1 MKVKSFSFAPLLAL
15 LFCFVAGAFADN
27 RPNIKI
33 NPAVIDPWEYPDSGV
48 INSSDPHWYWY
59 SSGECGDGAGHN
71 HCGTWNFS
79 GIRDWKNQTPVVRFG
94 GPGTYVF
101 GDYAVAGNTVLSF
114 DWDGVTKGVDKNFI
128 AGANGHYLKEDPD
141 TSAGAFY
148 LNSSKSTLKLPK
160 GITKDDIVFAALYWQ
175 GNVREARELINEGW
189 DKYVGNGDGVK
200 FAKWYKWAKL
210 RMKSS
215 KSATSTAPIDIPR
228 DRCNGVAG
236 WNYRENASYRNLP
249 NPRKVEMRLEYG
261 CFADIT
267 DKVKANFVDYSDSID
282 FTVGNIVASDGRDN
296 AGAALINGELKNIRL
311 GMWGGWGVII
321 VYDKTLDSRNK
332 LMADLQSPANPVGVA
347 KPFTYAEAAKFKND
361 YYKPK
366 NVTVYGDFI
375 AITPWAG
382 ANESINVKA
391 ELKGFYTPRSG
402 RVNAKLSF
410 LGFGGEAKLG
420 PEMSGNDKTKEF
432 FRVENKKAGGKMDTL
447 YTPNAAWSNGINAL
461 AQIGS
466 EWYSNIF
473 GGTIMRLRSENG
485 GYAAIPEI
493 LRGKHYEG
501 ADQAAAVDLDEFDIS
516 DKMGYGQS
524 SIKLELGGTYNSTNN
539 QSDQNFISMI
549 AISVDLYVPQLCYQ
563 YEVYNAANWVKFF
576 RTKDE
581 DPQNGKVIGSRYSK
595 TEIDD
600 NKPEQIKNPVVAGEH
615 IYYRMKFENRLNG
628 GNSEDAVGAVVS
640 IDFAQ
645 AGAAYTKDSSTINN
659 ELAINDPITTTT
671 NTIPAAAAEKLVY
684 LRDGQKGAYK
694 TMKDV
699 INGGTPNVTDPI
711 YNDRQFTTLDNNV
724 LKFYIGEGAGEI
736 KAGTTTPVGG
746 LMRPGKAA
754 YGEFN
759 ATVNTGAKILQAPTV
774 TLSYKMSI
782 DIGGGQ
788 RVVLDMDSASELE
801 LCDATKVSKSVDIQP
816 LSGLQVVNKNF
827 SNSDDDDRL
836 YTQISDKPFDAKLIF
851 RPDYESQYCK
861 SYDDKTGKCTDY
873 IGAAANSKYFKRDPL
888 TGKLVY
894 IGSKDKKLE
903 KFGLGGKLYLSVIRA
918 KNAATTSDK
927 VSEDDKKNSVVYACR
942 SVTDTLKIPFKLN
955 GDSYSVDKELDF
967 KNKSILTL
975 NNIEIGDAYQ
985 GLTFMLSYR
994 PDEQATSRSDLDK
1007 YIKDKDLNSEDPKAY
1022 YLELKKWE
1030 LKKQYGYCEANE
1042 DFDWCNKSLTAEQK
1056 KDIWDNII
1064 QKKLD
1069 ELKNSIDVASNEFGI
1084 KMSKDGSFHICGSD
1098 NFVLRPA
1105 YFKVDTDALNNSGKY
1120 SKIVDTTA
1128 SGDITKK
1135 GVSTDVYN
1143 PTELR
1148 VGGDYEQNADILAH
1162 VISARSYSDNGVPN
1176 YTARIGG
1183 DLGNQRYHLRK
1194 SYGTD
1199 SDDTQDISTKIRG
1212 IQTYLRPF
1220 ISNECVA
1227 NVDTQSYYVDRKT
1240 ATTTLKR
1247 GVKQDGCYGGTA
1259 VEYSG
1264 AKYNAETGKYEID
1277 PSAIKKGSFGK
1288 SDDVSCVL
1296 NGTSSKFD
1304 ASYRRV
1310 WDKNAVSLWAD
1321 FNARDIVET
1330 GGVAKFSGKGNSQGA
1345 YLMTQSRKAS
1355 VDKDKENAV
1364 IYTEGLGANADK
1376 IFNYYNVGDV
1386 LVSVYD
1392 NSWTDAY
1399 SDQTYS
1405 KKWKSA
1411 KCIIN
1416 SSSNTPDAKGMVG
1429 CDVGMRIAANKD
1441 KAINDNIVL
1450 RYKPDRIRVSLVSL
1464 DNGITTGVGDNNIT
1478 GGVSAYTYFNAPD
1491 IENNVVIYGSDNSTQ
1506 NLAVTHQISQ
1516 LAKLKVNA
1524 VAYLSDKVYKDV
1536 VATLYD
1542 GYKQDVGGTPQAVC
1556 GFSSDLDF
1564 ALNFGFDCANNN
1576 ADGRCSTATAGRTGG
1591 NTNYVPYPDRANV
1604 IYNIPGGTQF
1614 FASNS
1619 NECLGATGYDSR
1631 CYKYNVR
1638 TLSTTIT
1645 GGRRDWNE
1653 AASAGDAGYGMPIPL
1668 SIALNY
1674 YSDAT
1679 LRGGLIN
1686 RPQGGTGIR
1695 YDSKSDQFRILA
1707 QGFREGQTPDSTV
1720 YFNFDRMHKTP
1731 STPVLIYAS
1740 DFDIQDG
1747 TALKTFGKFW
1757 PSKFDSSYKAI
1768 SDTSSEDYNKDDIK
1782 LSKEDFDVFITRKVS
1797 ETKAASKAAYIAAAN
1812 SNSKTYA
1819 TGKTVIDFSDNVG
1832 TYALFVYGTSYDKSL
1847 GSRVYQATTR
1857 TGVTVPI
1864 YTQIYCGRNDR
1875 CANMPA
1881 PNADLAY
1888 EAPGS
1893 NIFTVL
1899 AAQDSSLTD
1908 FTKFVVNTRA
1918 TLNDIGAEFVSA
1930 YTSFTPTSVSV
1941 RRGNVVS
1948 DGREDID
1955 IRATA
1960 PGQATIRIETNPW
1973 LIHTPAGNQNTMFT
1987 VAGGGA
1993 YSSRY
1998 PGVPQ
2003 YFNPLTVNVRAARPT
2018 VWGGE
2023 GQVKSG
2029 TKDDVGSFAGGSTSD
2044 NSTSDTSTKKLD
2056 TGNVR
2061 DIYNQKTDW

>member
-1 MKVKSFSFAPLLAL
+1 MKVKSFSFAPILAL
-15 LFCFVAGAFADN
+15 LFCFVTGAFADN

-759 ATVNTGAKILQAPTV
+759 ATVNTGAKILQAPAV
-774 TLSYKMSI
+774 TLSYKMSL

-873 IGAAANSKYFKRDPL
+873 IGAAANSPYFKKDPN

-894 IGSKDKKLE
+894 IGSKDRKLE

-1069 ELKNSIDVASNEFGI
+1069 ELKNSIDTASNEFGI

-1220 ISNECVA
+1220 ISNECAA

-1330 GGVAKFSGKGNSQGA
+1330 GGVAKFIGKGNSQGA

-1416 SSSNTPDAKGMVG
+1416 SSNNTPDAKGMVG

-1464 DNGITTGVGDNNIT
+1464 DNGITSGVGDNNIT
-1478 GGVSAYTYFNAPD
+1478 GGTSAYTYFNDPY
-1491 IENNVVIYGSDNSTQ
+1491 IENNVVVYPGENPAQ
-1506 NLAVTHQISQ
+1506 NLAVTRQISQ

-1536 VATLYD
+1536 IATLYD

-1564 ALNFGFDCANNN
+1564 ALNFGFDCASNST
-1576 ADGRCSTATAGRTGG
+1576 DGRCSTATANRTGG
-1591 NTNYVPYPDRANV
+1591 DTNYVPYPNRPTV
-1604 IYNIPGGTQF
+1604 VYNIPGGTQF
-1614 FASNS
+1614 FARNS
-1619 NECLGATGYDSR
+1619 NDCLGPTGYDSR
-1631 CYKYNVR
+1631 CYTYNAR
-1638 TLSTTIT
+1638 TLSSTVT
-1645 GGRRDWNE
+1645 GGWEE
-1653 AASAGDAGYGMPIPL
+1653 AASAADTGYGLPIPL
-1668 SIALNY
+1668 RTALNY
-1674 YSDAT
+1674 YSDAS
-1679 LRGGLIN
+1679 LIGGLIN
-1686 RPQGGTGIR
+1686 RPRGGTGIN
-1695 YDSKSDQFRILA
+1695 YDSKSSDFRILA
-1707 QGFREGQTPDSTV
+1707 QGFREGQTPGSTV
-1720 YFNFDRMHKTP
+1720 YFNFARMHKTP
-1731 STPVLIYAS
+1731 SAPVLIYAS
-1740 DFDIQDG
+1740 DFNIGNG
-1747 TALKTFGKFW
+1747 TVSIAENFW
-1757 PSKFDSSYKAI
+1757 PSKFDKSYNAI
-1768 SDTSSEDYNKDDIK
+1768 SDTTSEQYKKDDIK
-1782 LSKEDFDVFITRKVS
+1782 LFQENFNTFITRKVS
-1797 ETKAASKAAYIAAAN
+1797 ETGAASKAAYIAAAN

-1864 YTQIYCGRNDR
+1864 YTQIYCGRTDR

-1881 PNADLAY
+1881 PSAELAY

-1899 AAQDSSLTD
+1899 AAQDHSLTD

-1918 TLNDIGAEFVSA
+1918 TLNNIGAEFVSA
-1930 YTSFTPTSVSV
+1930 YTSFTPTGVTV

-1948 DGREDID
+1948 GGKEDIA
-1955 IRATA
+1955 IQATV
-1960 PGQATIRIETNPW
+1960 PGQARIRIETNPW
-1973 LIHTPAGNQNTMFT
+1973 LIHTPAENQRTMFT
-1987 VAGGGA
+1987 VPPTTGA
-1993 YSSRY
+1993 YSSRF

-2003 YFNPLTVNVRAARPT
+2003 YFNPLTVRAVRPT

-2029 TKDDVGSFAGGSTSD
+2029 TVDDVGSFAGGSTAD
-2044 NSTSDTSTKKLD
+2044 NSTSDTSTSKLG
-2056 TGNVR
+2056 TGDIR

>member
-1 MKVKSFSFAPLLAL
+1 M
-15 LFCFVAGAFADN
+15 
-27 RPNIKI
+27 
-33 NPAVIDPWEYPDSGV
+33 
-48 INSSDPHWYWY
+48 
-59 SSGECGDGAGHN
+59 
-71 HCGTWNFS
+71 
-79 GIRDWKNQTPVVRFG
+79 
-94 GPGTYVF
+94 
-101 GDYAVAGNTVLSF
+101 
-114 DWDGVTKGVDKNFI
+114 DKNFI

-759 ATVNTGAKILQAPTV
+759 ATVNTGAKILQAPAV
-774 TLSYKMSI
+774 TLSYKMSL

-873 IGAAANSKYFKRDPL
+873 IGAAANSPYFKKDPN

-894 IGSKDKKLE
+894 IGSKDRKLE

-1069 ELKNSIDVASNEFGI
+1069 ELKNSIDTASNEFGI

-1176 YTARIGG
+1176 YT
-1183 DLGNQRYHLRK
+1183 
-1194 SYGTD
+1194 
-1199 SDDTQDISTKIRG
+1199 
-1212 IQTYLRPF
+1212 
-1220 ISNECVA
+1220 
-1227 NVDTQSYYVDRKT
+1227 
-1240 ATTTLKR
+1240 
-1247 GVKQDGCYGGTA
+1247 
-1259 VEYSG
+1259 
-1264 AKYNAETGKYEID
+1264 
-1277 PSAIKKGSFGK
+1277 
-1288 SDDVSCVL
+1288 
-1296 NGTSSKFD
+1296 
-1304 ASYRRV
+1304 
-1310 WDKNAVSLWAD
+1310 
-1321 FNARDIVET
+1321 
-1330 GGVAKFSGKGNSQGA
+1330 
-1345 YLMTQSRKAS
+1345 
-1355 VDKDKENAV
+1355 
-1364 IYTEGLGANADK
+1364 
-1376 IFNYYNVGDV
+1376 
-1386 LVSVYD
+1386 
-1392 NSWTDAY
+1392 
-1399 SDQTYS
+1399 
-1405 KKWKSA
+1405 
-1411 KCIIN
+1411 
-1416 SSSNTPDAKGMVG
+1416 
-1429 CDVGMRIAANKD
+1429 
-1441 KAINDNIVL
+1441 
-1450 RYKPDRIRVSLVSL
+1450 
-1464 DNGITTGVGDNNIT
+1464 
-1478 GGVSAYTYFNAPD
+1478 
-1491 IENNVVIYGSDNSTQ
+1491 
-1506 NLAVTHQISQ
+1506 
-1516 LAKLKVNA
+1516 
-1524 VAYLSDKVYKDV
+1524 
-1536 VATLYD
+1536 
-1542 GYKQDVGGTPQAVC
+1542 
-1556 GFSSDLDF
+1556 
-1564 ALNFGFDCANNN
+1564 
-1576 ADGRCSTATAGRTGG
+1576 
-1591 NTNYVPYPDRANV
+1591 
-1604 IYNIPGGTQF
+1604 
-1614 FASNS
+1614 
-1619 NECLGATGYDSR
+1619 
-1631 CYKYNVR
+1631 
-1638 TLSTTIT
+1638 
-1645 GGRRDWNE
+1645 
-1653 AASAGDAGYGMPIPL
+1653 
-1668 SIALNY
+1668 
-1674 YSDAT
+1674 
-1679 LRGGLIN
+1679 
-1686 RPQGGTGIR
+1686 
-1695 YDSKSDQFRILA
+1695 
-1707 QGFREGQTPDSTV
+1707 
-1720 YFNFDRMHKTP
+1720 
-1731 STPVLIYAS
+1731 
-1740 DFDIQDG
+1740 
-1747 TALKTFGKFW
+1747 
-1757 PSKFDSSYKAI
+1757 
-1768 SDTSSEDYNKDDIK
+1768 
-1782 LSKEDFDVFITRKVS
+1782 
-1797 ETKAASKAAYIAAAN
+1797 
-1812 SNSKTYA
+1812 
-1819 TGKTVIDFSDNVG
+1819 
-1832 TYALFVYGTSYDKSL
+1832 
-1847 GSRVYQATTR
+1847 
-1857 TGVTVPI
+1857 
-1864 YTQIYCGRNDR
+1864 
-1875 CANMPA
+1875 
-1881 PNADLAY
+1881 
-1888 EAPGS
+1888 
-1893 NIFTVL
+1893 
-1899 AAQDSSLTD
+1899 
-1908 FTKFVVNTRA
+1908 
-1918 TLNDIGAEFVSA
+1918 
-1930 YTSFTPTSVSV
+1930 
-1941 RRGNVVS
+1941 
-1948 DGREDID
+1948 
-1955 IRATA
+1955 
-1960 PGQATIRIETNPW
+1960 
-1973 LIHTPAGNQNTMFT
+1973 
-1987 VAGGGA
+1987 
-1993 YSSRY
+1993 
-1998 PGVPQ
+1998 
-2003 YFNPLTVNVRAARPT
+2003 
-2018 VWGGE
+2018 
-2023 GQVKSG
+2023 
-2029 TKDDVGSFAGGSTSD
+2029 
-2044 NSTSDTSTKKLD
+2044 
-2056 TGNVR
+2056 
-2061 DIYNQKTDW
+2061 